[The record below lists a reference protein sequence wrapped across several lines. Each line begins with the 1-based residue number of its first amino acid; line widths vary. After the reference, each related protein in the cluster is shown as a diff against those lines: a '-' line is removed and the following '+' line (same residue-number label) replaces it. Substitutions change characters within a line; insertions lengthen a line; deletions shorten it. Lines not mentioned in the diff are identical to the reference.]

1 MFCTYMFTI
10 IHLQNNLIRSA
21 PLFPPFSDG
30 EAGNL
35 KSGFI
40 ANVEPQVSF
49 LSVVSLEHIVK
60 KTLRRKKRDDDFI
73 TDNST
78 FIY

>member
-1 MFCTYMFTI
+1 M
-10 IHLQNNLIRSA
+10 
-21 PLFPPFSDG
+21 
-30 EAGNL
+30 
-35 KSGFI
+35 KSRFI